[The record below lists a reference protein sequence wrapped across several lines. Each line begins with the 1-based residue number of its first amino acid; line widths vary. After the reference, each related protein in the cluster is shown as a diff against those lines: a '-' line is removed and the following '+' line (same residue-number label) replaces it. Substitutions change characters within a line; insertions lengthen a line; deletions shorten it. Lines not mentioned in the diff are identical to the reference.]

1 MKLFKQM
8 SSMCGDC
15 LIFYLNFTEH
25 YFSFMK
31 IIQMHGFIKLHKRRK
46 VRLERSKLRLIAF
59 MFLFPFIILRKSLWS
74 QEELLEAL
82 STIDLMHPPRST
94 LNEGSSPYDSS
105 LTIDEVNK
113 DLEALEWQ
121 ECPVQSLQTLGPS
134 KPTIDGAGNDVSPA
148 FKITVKKPRTKR
160 RKTRR
165 ISDLSRGFA

>member
-1 MKLFKQM
+1 MRKKTGAKIQLHDYEVFLENPYRL
-8 SSMCGDC
+8 DC
-15 LIFYLNFTEH
+15 TNDHLNQ
-25 YFSFMK
+25 

-46 VRLERSKLRLIAF
+46 
-59 MFLFPFIILRKSLWS
+59 
-74 QEELLEAL
+74 EELLEAL
-82 STIDLMHPPRST
+82 STIDLIHPPRST

-134 KPTIDGAGNDVSPA
+134 IPTIDGAGNDVSPA
-148 FKITVKKPRTKR
+148 FKITAKKPRTKR